1 MNLNFTVSLEDI
13 GIGLE
18 LSGNSESER
27 QEVMDFLVHVDE
39 SVADYE
45 FSQEL
50 IYRLVLSIAED
61 SEVRGWKPV
70 ALPEGRAATFSQLYE
85 TLSHMPE
92 DELIALVANAMMVK
106 REREAEAV
114 KDEPVMCARPGC
126 GHSERVHALG
136 GQAPCLAGSLCA
148 CPMFKVEWPL
158 PLSTMCTCGH
168 SLNWHREGH
177 DEGQGC
183 VSKLYG
189 QDNDC
194 PCDKFKEEA

>member
-70 ALPEGRAATFSQLYE
+70 ALPEGRDATFSQLYE

-106 REREAEAV
+106 REREREIEAV
-114 KDEPVMCARPGC
+114 KDEPVMCARCTGC

-136 GQAPCLAGSLCA
+136 GQTP
-148 CPMFKVEWPL
+148 
-158 PLSTMCTCGH
+158 
-168 SLNWHREGH
+168 
-177 DEGQGC
+177 
-183 VSKLYG
+183 
-189 QDNDC
+189 C
-194 PCDKFKEEA
+194 PCEGFEEKA

>member
-1 MNLNFTVSLEDI
+1 MDLNFTVSLEDI

-70 ALPEGRAATFSQLYE
+70 ALPEGRATTFSQLYE

-106 REREAEAV
+106 RERESKERNTCDVCVCGHTLNYHDSLKRLSACTLTSI
-114 KDEPVMCARPGC
+114 KDET
-126 GHSERVHALG
+126 
-136 GQAPCLAGSLCA
+136 GSI
-148 CPMFKVEWPL
+148 P
-158 PLSTMCTCGH
+158 
-168 SLNWHREGH
+168 
-177 DEGQGC
+177 
-183 VSKLYG
+183 
-189 QDNDC
+189 C
-194 PCDKFKEEA
+194 PCEGFEEKQ